1 MFLLIALAC
10 TSVLVAFMGFAIP
23 LAACIKG
30 D

>member
-1 MFLLIALAC
+1 MILVALAF

>member
-1 MFLLIALAC
+1 MILVALAL
-10 TSVLVAFMGFAIP
+10 TSILVAFMGFAIP